1 MNDKKKK
8 KFIIPDA
15 EVVDF
20 ENQDII
26 TLSNGGEAGA
36 DWTKDDNGEGWTI

>member
-8 KFIIPDA
+8 KFIIPEA
-15 EVVDF
+15 EVVNFDN
-20 ENQDII
+20 EDII

-36 DWTKDDNGEGWTI
+36 NWLTDDNGEGWTL